1 MYLCIIVQC
10 GALYIGRKYEQQYT
24 CSRNEQVVGH
34 LSSCDC
40 NVFVKDM
47 EEIWKDIKGYEGLY
61 QVSNLGRVRGLDRF
75 VDLKSGKK
83 RFVKGRVLKPYLTG
97 GNGCQYYVVDL
108 TNSKTHF
115 VHRLVAETFI
125 PNPNRLNEVNHKDEN
140 KLNNKITNLEWCT
153 HAYNV
158 RYSIEKIRQNHHRT
172 KVLMINKVSNEVVKT
187 YQMMKDVEKDGMKKQ
202 CVSRAIRGVI
212 KTYRGYIWKKCD

>member
-1 MYLCIIVQC
+1 
-10 GALYIGRKYEQQYT
+10 
-24 CSRNEQVVGH
+24 
-34 LSSCDC
+34 
-40 NVFVKDM
+40 M

-97 GNGCQYYVVDL
+97 KNGCQYYVVDL

-125 PNPNRLNEVNHKDEN
+125 PNPNNLPEVNHKDEV
-140 KLNNKITNLEWCT
+140 KTNNFVFVNEDGTVDYDKSNLEWCT
-153 HAYNV
+153 HSYNV
-158 RYSIEKIRQNHHRT
+158 RYSIEKIRQNHHST

-202 CVSRAIRGVI
+202 CVSRAIRGVR

>member
-1 MYLCIIVQC
+1 M
-10 GALYIGRKYEQQYT
+10 EQ
-24 CSRNEQVVGH
+24 
-34 LSSCDC
+34 
-40 NVFVKDM
+40 
-47 EEIWKDIKGYEGLY
+47 EIWKDIEGYEGIY

-83 RFVKGRVLKPYLTG
+83 RFIKGRVLKPYLTG
-97 GNGCQYYVVDL
+97 KNGCQYYVVDL

-125 PNPNRLNEVNHKDEN
+125 PNPNNLPEVNHKDEV
-140 KLNNKITNLEWCT
+140 KTNNFVFVNEDGTVDYDKSNLEWCT

-202 CVSRAIRGVI
+202 CVSRAIRGVR